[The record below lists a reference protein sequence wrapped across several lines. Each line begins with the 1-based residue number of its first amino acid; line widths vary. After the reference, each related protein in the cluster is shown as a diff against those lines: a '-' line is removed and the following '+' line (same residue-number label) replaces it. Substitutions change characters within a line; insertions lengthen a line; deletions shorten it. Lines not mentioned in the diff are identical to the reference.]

1 MDMLNIALCLVI
13 ALSLTN
19 ALPTRNRSNE
29 DFHDYAREAV
39 RRKRLFVNAY
49 LLRCDPSEG
58 KWLYINNALKFCTLP
73 VSKLFA
79 SLASKI
85 VFLCLLY
92 LRD

>member
-1 MDMLNIALCLVI
+1 MLNIALCVVI

-39 RRKRLFVNAY
+39 PRKRLFVNAY

-58 KWLYINNALKFCTLP
+58 KWLYINNALKFLLCQFGFEDCVLVP
-73 VSKLFA
+73 SVSQRPITPFN
-79 SLASKI
+79 
-85 VFLCLLY
+85 FL
-92 LRD
+92 